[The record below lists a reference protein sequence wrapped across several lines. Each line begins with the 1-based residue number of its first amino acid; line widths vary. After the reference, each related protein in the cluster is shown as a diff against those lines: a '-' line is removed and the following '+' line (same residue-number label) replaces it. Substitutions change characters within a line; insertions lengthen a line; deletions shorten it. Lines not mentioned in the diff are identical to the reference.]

1 MQLYQRVLQQM
12 DYDVHL
18 SSYAETSSFLRNSHG
33 NSTTSDHGGG
43 SGESQRSKVSC
54 TCLCKEGGRGLM
66 VPQQVKKKAPFI
78 YCFLINHRRS
88 SCCSG
93 GGAPHPHPIPTPPCQ
108 PSHPLLPPLAPAS
121 CCACETL
128 C

>member
-33 NSTTSDHGGG
+33 NCTTSVHGGG
-43 SGESQRSKVSC
+43 SGESQAQARQVSC
-54 TCLCKEGGRGLM
+54 TSLCTGWRVGWGLM

-78 YCFLINHRRS
+78 YCFLVNHRRS

-93 GGAPHPHPIPTPPCQ
+93 GGAQHHPPPPPPTQ
-108 PSHPLLPPLAPAS
+108 SALPSPAASPGAGFLLCL
-121 CCACETL
+121 
-128 C
+128 

>member
-43 SGESQRSKVSC
+43 GSVSSAVRAC
-54 TCLCKEGGRGLM
+54 
-66 VPQQVKKKAPFI
+66 A
-78 YCFLINHRRS
+78 H
-88 SCCSG
+88 
-93 GGAPHPHPIPTPPCQ
+93 GGAGPDGPSTGEEEGTVYLLFSRKSRKEQLLLRRGRPTL
-108 PSHPLLPPLAPAS
+108 PSTLSVLPSPAASPGAGFLLSL
-121 CCACETL
+121 
-128 C
+128 